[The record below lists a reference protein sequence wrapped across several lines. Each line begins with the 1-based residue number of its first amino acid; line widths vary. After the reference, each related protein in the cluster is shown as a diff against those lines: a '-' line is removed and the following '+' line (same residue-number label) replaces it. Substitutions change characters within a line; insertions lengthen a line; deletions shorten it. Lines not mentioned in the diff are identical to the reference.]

1 MVVDEGVFVDGT
13 ENVTTRDVVSNLEL
27 SWVEVP

>member
-13 ENVTTRDVVSNLEL
+13 ENVTTRDMVSNLEL

>member
-1 MVVDEGVFVDGT
+1 MVIDEGVFVDGT
-13 ENVTTRDVVSNLEL
+13 EDITTRDMVSNLEL